1 MINWSFHGQK
11 ETLLLIKA
19 DFVLTAIVF
28 VDLGK
33 IVKQLTKYWKGQRKG
48 KNKEEARERD

>member
-1 MINWSFHGQK
+1 MINWSFQGQK

-19 DFVLTAIVF
+19 DFVLTSTVF